1 MIWRRIPY
9 MAKRSCQVLTG
20 TGLILESN
28 KKIPTPPRFFIVVHK
43 SSSEMRVVPGSVVC
57 KYLSLEYCPGIFLGD
72 KGKFLVGDQRENGG
86 DILSRA

>member
-1 MIWRRIPY
+1 

-43 SSSEMRVVPGSVVC
+43 SSSEMRVVVLYVSIFR
-57 KYLSLEYCPGIFLGD
+57 EYCPGIFLGD